1 VLKSCV
7 LAQTVDGSGWERRV
21 KFGVKIKGKINC
33 AIHTDYSAVRPR
45 TFPIRKKSISPP
57 HLWGLDYIAP

>member
-1 VLKSCV
+1 VLKSRV
-7 LAQTVDGSGWERRV
+7 LAQTVDDSGWERRRV

-45 TFPIRKKSISPP
+45 TFPIRKL
-57 HLWGLDYIAP
+57 HAW